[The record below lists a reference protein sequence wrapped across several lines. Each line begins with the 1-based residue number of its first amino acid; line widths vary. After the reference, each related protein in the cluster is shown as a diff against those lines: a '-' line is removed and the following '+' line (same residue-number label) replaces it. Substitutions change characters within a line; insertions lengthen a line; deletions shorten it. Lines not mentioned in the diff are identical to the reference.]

1 MYVLCFLLNA
11 AAAPLFLVN
20 VCVIFFAK
28 GVNVYIVF
36 IHTFLFSL
44 MREHAAMLAA
54 AAVDHHTADL
64 QINSYVESTGNIQF
78 FVHIGGYQSLPVC
91 AREEELQNTD
101 ITSISCCCSGSWLS
115 EIAT

>member
-1 MYVLCFLLNA
+1 MLCFLLNA

-20 VCVIFFAK
+20 VRVIFFAK

-54 AAVDHHTADL
+54 AVDHHTADL

-78 FVHIGGYQSLPVC
+78 FVHVGGYQSLPVC
-91 AREEELQNTD
+91 AREEELQNTG